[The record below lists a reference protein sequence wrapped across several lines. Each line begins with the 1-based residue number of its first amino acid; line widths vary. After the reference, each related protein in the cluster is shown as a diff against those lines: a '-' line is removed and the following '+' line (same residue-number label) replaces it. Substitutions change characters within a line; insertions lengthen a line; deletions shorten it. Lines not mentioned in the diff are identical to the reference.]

1 MTEQESFRN
10 IDRPYDDQLSRVGAT
25 SNKEG
30 QPSFGNE
37 QTNQYSNVSAGAG
50 GTSVT
55 SGNMLGDV
63 WINTFIR
70 SKNWKPKERGFTIN
84 GEDGYAE
91 FSNVVITGDLAAAT
105 GTIGGFTITS
115 DELYSTE
122 DGNKTSLSSG
132 PIAFSVGPE
141 GHPTATIMQNG
152 LASFANISVSGGSI
166 TDTLLA
172 SLRTGSMPSI
182 QGWTSDLVFSATNNT
197 TVEWAPGDIK
207 LVDGTTYAIV
217 AGNTGVMAA
226 ITYIYI
232 DIDVSS
238 TVLQKSS
245 VAADSVGTDKIL
257 VAVAENNSD
266 ATSSA
271 TFQVFGGAGGQLLM
285 VDNIAAN
292 SASTNEFVT
301 NTAQIKDA
309 IISTA
314 KIGNLQVTTAKIGN
328 LQVTTGKIVSMVANK
343 ITAGT
348 GIINSLSILSTLTM
362 GSAATNGIIQSYG
375 WNGTAS
381 GFQISGGAT
390 PAFTLL
396 GGTIRGSTF
405 ETAAAGLRL
414 KIVNTQYV
422 QWYNNNDQIASV
434 GVLPGTD
441 KLTITADG
449 GIYVTAN
456 GAGDHV
462 SLIAGTGGLSGTSTG
477 TIDFNA
483 NGNFYITGDEVR
495 VDYNDDN
502 TNADCR
508 WYSNN
513 VIKMTLDQSGNV
525 AIAGTLGC
533 VGDFNS
539 NANIQCGGTFESS
552 DGSDGIT
559 NDLRGYISGIRW
571 DGSDLQV
578 RYTELEFKDGILTDY
593 GSESSW
599 YDV

>member
-1 MTEQESFRN
+1 MSTEITYDN
-10 IDRPYDDQLSRVGAT
+10 IDRPYDSQLSRIGAS
-25 SNKEG
+25 SNKAG

-37 QTNQYSNVSAGAG
+37 QTNQYSHLSAGAGGG

-84 GEDGYAE
+84 GADGYAE

-105 GTIGGFTITS
+105 GTIGGFTITA
-115 DELYSTE
+115 DELYSIT

-172 SLRTGSMPSI
+172 NLKEGSMPSV
-182 QGWTSDLVFSATNNT
+182 QGWTSDLAFSATNNT
-197 TVEWAPGDIK
+197 TVEWAPGTIE
-207 LVDGTTYAIV
+207 LVDGTAYAIV

-232 DIDVSS
+232 DTDVSS
-238 TVLQKSS
+238 TVLQTTT
-245 VAADSVGTDKIL
+245 VAANSVGTDRIL

-271 TFQVFGGAGGQLLM
+271 TFQVYGGAGGQLLM
-285 VDNIAAN
+285 VDDIAAN
-292 SASTNEFVT
+292 SASTNQFVS

-309 IISTA
+309 IISSA
-314 KIGNLQVTTAKIGN
+314 KIGSL
-328 LQVTTGKIVSMVANK
+328 VANK